1 MHAADLKHNLDGG
14 NRRATRGRNLSNR
27 NAAIPSAKIWNTS
40 LVARCLTDRLLL
52 PTMQKPLLF
61 STLNQL
67 EFERAVLGRV
77 VAGMPLREVLE
88 HVVRRVENRSEQ
100 PLRASVLLVDVTGK
114 RLVHGAAPS
123 LPDDYNRI
131 VDGLEFGPLMGSC
144 GAAAFRGEPV
154 IVEDIQTDPV
164 WAAFRDIAR
173 RFDLRSCWSMPIRAA
188 DGRLLGTFANYY
200 AVPKAPSR
208 EELDDIAQV
217 ASVTALAIERHA
229 SDRALRESEERLRIA
244 QQAGGI
250 GTFEMFPHS
259 GRLAVSEELCW
270 QWGLTPRHEY
280 HLDDLLELVHPDDR
294 DRVRAG
300 HLHTPAGAL
309 DYLEYRIRRPDNGE
323 ERWMARRGEAI
334 EDSAGGLRYLGV
346 TYDITGHKRF
356 EERLRVS
363 ETQLRRLNDSLAAE
377 VDARTRERNS
387 IWRNSRD
394 LFIVASSAGVLRAV
408 NPAWTDILGF
418 REDELIGKSFAEIVH
433 PDDVEATEAALLSA
447 SRSGPVRF
455 ENRNR
460 HKDGSYR
467 WVSWVAAPEGDTL
480 YGNGRDVTSEKETQ
494 RALQQTE
501 EALRQAQKMEAL
513 GQLTGGIAHDFN
525 NLLQGITGPLELI
538 RRYTQLGR
546 TNDIDRFI
554 SMATGAANRAASLT
568 HRLLAFSR
576 RQPLDPKPVNANEL
590 LHSIDDLLKRTMGEA
605 IETRVVPNPHL
616 WLTRCD
622 TNQLENALL
631 NFAINA
637 RDAMPEGGRLTLET
651 DNVELG
657 HDFAASHPDVTPGS
671 YVVVSVSD
679 TGAGMAA
686 DVKARAFDPFYTTKP
701 LGQGTGLGLSMAYGF
716 AKQSGGIAT
725 IDSAPHAGTTIRL
738 YLPRFSG
745 DACEQEIAS
754 ELNDAHR
761 AAGRHA
767 ILVVEDDA
775 SVRELVC
782 EILRDLDYKVL
793 EAFDGPSGLAILNS
807 HARIDLLVTDVGLP
821 GLNGRQLADAARATR
836 PRLRVL
842 FMTGYAEAATRTNG
856 FLDTGMEMITKPF
869 TLESM
874 ASRIRRMVTLG
885 ALDD

>member
-1 MHAADLKHNLDGG
+1 MGAIGAL
-14 NRRATRGRNLSNR
+14 RAEHKIATR
-27 NAAIPSAKIWNTS
+27 NAAIPSANIWNIS
-40 LVARCLTDRLLL
+40 LVALCLTDRLLL

-61 STLNQL
+61 STLSQL

-88 HVVRRVENRSEQ
+88 HVIHRVESRSEQ
-100 PLRASVLLVDVTGK
+100 PLRASILLVDATGK
-114 RLVHGAAPS
+114 RLTHGAAPS
-123 LPDDYNRI
+123 LPDAYNQI

-164 WAAFRDIAR
+164 WANFRDIAR
-173 RFDLRSCWSMPIRAA
+173 QYDLRSCWSMPIRAA

-200 AVPKAPSR
+200 AMPKTPSSG
-208 EELDDIAQV
+208 ELDDIAQV

-250 GTFEMFPHS
+250 GTFEAFPHS

-294 DRVRAG
+294 DRVREG
-300 HLHTPAGAL
+300 HFHTPAGAL

-346 TYDITGHKRF
+346 TYDITGHKHF

-433 PDDVEATEAALLSA
+433 PDDVDATETALLSA
-447 SRSGPVRF
+447 ARVGPVRF

-467 WVSWVAAPEGDTL
+467 WVSWVATPEGDAL
-480 YGNGRDVTSEKETQ
+480 YGNGRDVTNEKETQ
-494 RALQQTE
+494 RALQLTE

-605 IETRVVPNPHL
+605 IETRVLPNPHL

-622 TNQLENALL
+622 ANQLENAVL

-637 RDAMPEGGRLTLET
+637 RDAMPAGGRLTLET

-657 HDFAASHPDVTPGS
+657 HDFAARHPDVTPGS

-686 DVKARAFDPFYTTKP
+686 DIKARAFDPFFTTKP

-725 IDSAPHAGTTIRL
+725 IDSAPNAGTTIRL

-745 DACEQEIAS
+745 DRGEQEVAS

-767 ILVVEDDA
+767 ILVVEDDS

-782 EILRDLDYKVL
+782 EILRDLDYEVL

-836 PRLRVL
+836 PTLRVL
-842 FMTGYAEAATRTNG
+842 FMTGYAEAATRAHG

-885 ALDD
+885 VAED

>member
-1 MHAADLKHNLDGG
+1 
-14 NRRATRGRNLSNR
+14 
-27 NAAIPSAKIWNTS
+27 
-40 LVARCLTDRLLL
+40 
-52 PTMQKPLLF
+52 MQNPLLF

-418 REDELIGKSFAEIVH
+418 REDELTGKSFAEIVH

-793 EAFDGPSGLAILNS
+793 EAFDGPSGLAVLSS

>member
-1 MHAADLKHNLDGG
+1 
-14 NRRATRGRNLSNR
+14 
-27 NAAIPSAKIWNTS
+27 
-40 LVARCLTDRLLL
+40 
-52 PTMQKPLLF
+52 MQKPHLF
-61 STLNQL
+61 STLSQL

-77 VAGMPLREVLE
+77 VSGMPLAEVLE
-88 HVVRRVENRSEQ
+88 HVIHRVENRSEQ
-100 PLRASVLLVDVTGK
+100 PMRASVLLVDASGK

-123 LPDDYNRI
+123 LPEEYNRI
-131 VDGLEFGPLMGSC
+131 VDGLETGPLMGSC

-154 IVEDIQTDPV
+154 IVEDIDTDPV

-173 RFDLRSCWSMPIRAA
+173 KFELRACWSMPICAA
-188 DGRLLGTFANYY
+188 DGRVLGTFANYY
-200 AVPKAPSR
+200 SMPKKPSP

-229 SDRALRESEERLRIA
+229 GDRALRESEERLRIA

-250 GTFEMFPHS
+250 GTFELFPDS
-259 GRLAVSEELCW
+259 GRMAVSEELCW
-270 QWGLTPRHEY
+270 QWGLTPRHET
-280 HLDDLLELVHPDDR
+280 HLDVLLDLVHPDDR
-294 DRVRAG
+294 GRVLAA
-300 HLHTPAGAL
+300 HQEMHTGAL
-309 DYLEYRIRRPDNGE
+309 DYLEYRIRRADNGE

-334 EDSAGGLRYLGV
+334 ADSSGGMRFLGV

-394 LFIVASSAGVLRAV
+394 LFIVATSSGVLRAV
-408 NPAWTDILGF
+408 NPAWTEILGF

-433 PDDVEATEAALLSA
+433 PDDVEATETALQSVARAGL
-447 SRSGPVRF
+447 VRF

-546 TNDIDRFI
+546 TDDIDRFI
-554 SMATGAANRAASLT
+554 TMATGAANRAASLT

-576 RQPLDPKPVNANEL
+576 RQPLDPKPVNADDL

-605 IETRVVPNPHL
+605 IDTRVIPNPRL

-622 TNQLENALL
+622 ANQLENAVL

-657 HDFAASHPDVTPGS
+657 PEFAASHPDVTPGQ
-671 YVVVSVSD
+671 YVVVSASD
-679 TGAGMAA
+679 TGAGMPD

-725 IDSAPHAGTTIRL
+725 IESAPDAGTTIRL
-738 YLPRFSG
+738 YLPRFTG
-745 DACEQEIAS
+745 GAGKTEVTT
-754 ELNDAHR
+754 ELTEAHR
-761 AAGRHA
+761 AAGRHV

-782 EILRDLDYKVL
+782 EILRDLDYEVL
-793 EAFDGPSGLAILNS
+793 EAIDGPSGLAILNS
-807 HARIDLLVTDVGLP
+807 RARIDLLVSDVGLP

-836 PRLRVL
+836 PALRVL
-842 FMTGYAEAATRTNG
+842 FMTGYAESATRANG

-874 ASRIRRMVTLG
+874 ASRIRRMVTMAG
-885 ALDD
+885 

>member
-1 MHAADLKHNLDGG
+1 
-14 NRRATRGRNLSNR
+14 
-27 NAAIPSAKIWNTS
+27 
-40 LVARCLTDRLLL
+40 
-52 PTMQKPLLF
+52 MQKPVLF
-61 STLNQL
+61 SMLNQL

-77 VAGMPLREVLE
+77 VAGMPLHEVLE
-88 HVVRRVENRSEQ
+88 HVIHRVEDSSVL
-100 PLRASVLLVDVTGK
+100 PLRASILLVDSTGK

-154 IVEDIQTDPV
+154 IVEDIETDPV
-164 WAAFRDIAR
+164 WAAFRDIAGKYN
-173 RFDLRSCWSMPIRAA
+173 LRACWSMPICAA

-200 AVPKAPSR
+200 AMPRTPSR
-208 EELDDIAQV
+208 EELEQIAQV

-229 SDRALRESEERLRIA
+229 GDRALRESEERLRIA

-250 GTFEMFPHS
+250 GTFEIFPDS
-259 GRLAVSEELCW
+259 GRMAVSEELCW

-294 DRVRAG
+294 ARVLAG
-300 HLHTPAGAL
+300 HSDMPAGAL

-334 EDSAGGLRYLGV
+334 ASSSGGLRYLGV

-433 PDDVEATEAALLSA
+433 PDDVQATEAALLSA
-447 SRSGPVRF
+447 ARSGLVRF
-455 ENRNR
+455 ENRIR
-460 HKDGSYR
+460 HQDGSYR
-467 WVSWVAAPEGDTL
+467 WVSWVAASEGDAL

-554 SMATGAANRAASLT
+554 TMAIGAANRAASLT

-576 RQPLDPKPVNANEL
+576 RQPLDPKPVNADEL

-605 IETRVVPNPHL
+605 IHTHVVPNPQL

-622 TNQLENALL
+622 ANQLENALL

-637 RDAMPEGGRLTLET
+637 RDAMPAGGRLTLET

-657 HDFAASHPDVTPGS
+657 HDFAVRHPDVAPGP

-679 TGAGMAA
+679 TGAGMDA

-725 IDSAPHAGTTIRL
+725 IDSAPDAGTTIRL

-745 DACEQEIAS
+745 DPGKQEMAS
-754 ELNDAHR
+754 ELNEAHR

-782 EILRDLDYKVL
+782 EILRDLDYEVL
-793 EAFDGPSGLAILNS
+793 EAVDGPSGLAVLNS
-807 HARIDLLVTDVGLP
+807 RARIDLLVTDVGLP

-836 PRLRVL
+836 PKLRVL
-842 FMTGYAEAATRTNG
+842 FMTGYAEAATRANG

-869 TLESM
+869 TLESI
-874 ASRIRRMVTLG
+874 ASRIRGMVVMG
-885 ALDD
+885 G

>member
-1 MHAADLKHNLDGG
+1 
-14 NRRATRGRNLSNR
+14 
-27 NAAIPSAKIWNTS
+27 
-40 LVARCLTDRLLL
+40 
-52 PTMQKPLLF
+52 MQTPVLF

-77 VAGMPLREVLE
+77 VAGMPLHEVLE
-88 HVVRRVENRSEQ
+88 HVIHRVENRSAL
-100 PLRASVLLVDVTGK
+100 PLRASVLLVDSTGK

-144 GAAAFRGEPV
+144 GAAAFRGELV
-154 IVEDIQTDPV
+154 IVEDIETDPV

-173 RFDLRSCWSMPIRAA
+173 KYGLRACWSMPICAA
-188 DGRLLGTFANYY
+188 DGRVLGTFANYY
-200 AVPKAPSR
+200 SVPKTPSR
-208 EELDDIAQV
+208 EELEEIAQV

-229 SDRALRESEERLRIA
+229 GDRALRESEERLRIA

-250 GTFEMFPHS
+250 GTFELFPHS
-259 GRLAVSEELCW
+259 GCMAVSEELCW

-294 DRVRAG
+294 ARVLAG
-300 HLHTPAGAL
+300 HRDMPAGAL

-334 EDSAGGLRYLGV
+334 ADSAGGLRYLGV

-433 PDDVEATEAALLSA
+433 PDDVQATVAALLSA
-447 SRSGPVRF
+447 ARSGLVRF
-455 ENRNR
+455 ENRHR

-467 WVSWVAAPEGDTL
+467 WVSWVAAPEGAPLEGAALESDAL
-480 YGNGRDVTSEKETQ
+480 YGNGRDITSEKETQ

-538 RRYTQLGR
+538 RRYIQLGR

-576 RQPLDPKPVNANEL
+576 RQPLDPKPVNADEL
-590 LHSIDDLLKRTMGEA
+590 LHSIEDLLKRTMGEA
-605 IETRVVPNPHL
+605 INTRVVPNPHL

-622 TNQLENALL
+622 ANQLENALL

-637 RDAMPEGGRLTLET
+637 RDAMPAGGRLTLET

-657 HDFAASHPDVTPGS
+657 HDFAARHPDVTPGA

-679 TGAGMAA
+679 TGAGMDA

-725 IDSAPHAGTTIRL
+725 IDSAPDAGTTIRL

-745 DACEQEIAS
+745 DPGTQEMTS

-782 EILRDLDYKVL
+782 EILRDLDYEVL
-793 EAFDGPSGLAILNS
+793 EAVDGPSGLAVLNS
-807 HARIDLLVTDVGLP
+807 RARIDLLVTDVGLP

-836 PRLRVL
+836 PKLRVL
-842 FMTGYAEAATRTNG
+842 FMTGYAEAATRANG

-874 ASRIRRMVTLG
+874 ATRIRRMVVMG
-885 ALDD
+885 G

>member
-1 MHAADLKHNLDGG
+1 LEHFDAL
-14 NRRATRGRNLSNR
+14 
-27 NAAIPSAKIWNTS
+27 
-40 LVARCLTDRLLL
+40 CLTYRLLL
-52 PTMQKPLLF
+52 QTMQKPVLF

-77 VAGMPLREVLE
+77 VAGMPLHEVLE
-88 HVVRRVENRSEQ
+88 HVIYRVESRSEL
-100 PLRASVLLVDVTGK
+100 PLRASVLLVDCTGK

-154 IVEDIQTDPV
+154 IVEDIETDPV

-173 RFDLRSCWSMPIRAA
+173 KYNLRACWSMPICAA
-188 DGRLLGTFANYY
+188 DGRVLGTFANYY
-200 AVPKAPSR
+200 SVPKTPSC
-208 EELDDIAQV
+208 EELEEIAKV

-229 SDRALRESEERLRIA
+229 GDRALRESEERLRIA

-250 GTFEMFPHS
+250 GTFEIFPDS
-259 GRLAVSEELCW
+259 GRMAVSEELCW

-294 DRVRAG
+294 ARVLAG
-300 HLHTPAGAL
+300 HRDMPPGAL

-334 EDSAGGLRYLGV
+334 AGNAGSMRYLGV

-433 PDDVEATEAALLSA
+433 PDDVQATEAALLSA
-447 SRSGPVRF
+447 ARSGLARF

-467 WVSWVAAPEGDTL
+467 WVSWVAAPEGDAL

-554 SMATGAANRAASLT
+554 TMAIGAANRAASLT

-576 RQPLDPKPVNANEL
+576 RQPLDPKPVNADDL

-605 IETRVVPNPHL
+605 IDTRVVPNPHL

-622 TNQLENALL
+622 ANQLENALL

-637 RDAMPEGGRLTLET
+637 RDAMPAGGRLTLET

-657 HDFAASHPDVTPGS
+657 HDFAVRHPDVTPGA

-679 TGAGMAA
+679 TGAGMDA

-725 IDSAPHAGTTIRL
+725 IDSAPDAGTTIRL

-745 DACEQEIAS
+745 DPGKREMTS

-782 EILRDLDYKVL
+782 EILRDLDYEVL
-793 EAFDGPSGLAILNS
+793 EAVDGPSGLAVLNS

-836 PRLRVL
+836 PKLRVL
-842 FMTGYAEAATRTNG
+842 FMTGYAEAATRANG

-869 TLESM
+869 TLESI
-874 ASRIRRMVTLG
+874 ATRIRGMVVMG
-885 ALDD
+885 G

>member
-1 MHAADLKHNLDGG
+1 M
-14 NRRATRGRNLSNR
+14 
-27 NAAIPSAKIWNTS
+27 
-40 LVARCLTDRLLL
+40 
-52 PTMQKPLLF
+52 
-61 STLNQL
+61 
-67 EFERAVLGRV
+67 
-77 VAGMPLREVLE
+77 
-88 HVVRRVENRSEQ
+88 
-100 PLRASVLLVDVTGK
+100 
-114 RLVHGAAPS
+114 
-123 LPDDYNRI
+123 
-131 VDGLEFGPLMGSC
+131 
-144 GAAAFRGEPV
+144 
-154 IVEDIQTDPV
+154 
-164 WAAFRDIAR
+164 
-173 RFDLRSCWSMPIRAA
+173 
-188 DGRLLGTFANYY
+188 
-200 AVPKAPSR
+200 
-208 EELDDIAQV
+208 
-217 ASVTALAIERHA
+217 
-229 SDRALRESEERLRIA
+229 
-244 QQAGGI
+244 
-250 GTFEMFPHS
+250 
-259 GRLAVSEELCW
+259 AVSEELCW

-280 HLDDLLELVHPDDR
+280 PLDDLLELVHPDDR
-294 DRVRAG
+294 ERVR
-300 HLHTPAGAL
+300 PAISTCLRA
-309 DYLEYRIRRPDNGE
+309 RSIIWNTASAART
-323 ERWMARRGEAI
+323 MARSAGWHAVAKPLP
-334 EDSAGGLRYLGV
+334 DTAGGLRYLGV

-447 SRSGPVRF
+447 ARSGLVRF

-576 RQPLDPKPVNANEL
+576 RQPLDPKPVNADEL

-605 IETRVVPNPHL
+605 IDTRVVRNPHL

-622 TNQLENALL
+622 ANQLENALL

-651 DNVELG
+651 GNVELG
-657 HDFAASHPDVTPGS
+657 HDFAARHPDVAPGA

-679 TGAGMAA
+679 TGAGMPG
-686 DVKARAFDPFYTTKP
+686 RR
-701 LGQGTGLGLSMAYGF
+701 QGA
-716 AKQSGGIAT
+716 
-725 IDSAPHAGTTIRL
+725 
-738 YLPRFSG
+738 
-745 DACEQEIAS
+745 
-754 ELNDAHR
+754 
-761 AAGRHA
+761 
-767 ILVVEDDA
+767 
-775 SVRELVC
+775 
-782 EILRDLDYKVL
+782 
-793 EAFDGPSGLAILNS
+793 
-807 HARIDLLVTDVGLP
+807 
-821 GLNGRQLADAARATR
+821 
-836 PRLRVL
+836 RLRPVL
-842 FMTGYAEAATRTNG
+842 Y
-856 FLDTGMEMITKPF
+856 D
-869 TLESM
+869 
-874 ASRIRRMVTLG
+874 
-885 ALDD
+885 

>member
-1 MHAADLKHNLDGG
+1 
-14 NRRATRGRNLSNR
+14 
-27 NAAIPSAKIWNTS
+27 
-40 LVARCLTDRLLL
+40 
-52 PTMQKPLLF
+52 MQNPLLF

-77 VAGMPLREVLE
+77 VAGMPLHEVLE

-100 PLRASVLLVDVTGK
+100 PLRASVLLVDATGK

-173 RFDLRSCWSMPIRAA
+173 QYDLRSCWSMPIRAA

-346 TYDITGHKRF
+346 TYDITGNKRF

-363 ETQLRRLNDSLAAE
+363 EAQLRRLNDSLAAE

-657 HDFAASHPDVTPGS
+657 HDFAACHPDVTPGS

-679 TGAGMAA
+679 TGAGMPA

-782 EILRDLDYKVL
+782 EILRDLDYEVL
-793 EAFDGPSGLAILNS
+793 EAVDGPSGLAVLSS

>member
-1 MHAADLKHNLDGG
+1 
-14 NRRATRGRNLSNR
+14 
-27 NAAIPSAKIWNTS
+27 
-40 LVARCLTDRLLL
+40 
-52 PTMQKPLLF
+52 MQKPLLF
-61 STLNQL
+61 STLSQL

-88 HVVRRVENRSEQ
+88 HVVHRVENRSEQ
-100 PLRASVLLVDVTGK
+100 PLRASVLLVDATGK

-123 LPDDYNRI
+123 LPDEYNRI

-173 RFDLRSCWSMPIRAA
+173 QYDLRACWSMPIHAA

-200 AVPKAPSR
+200 SVPKTPSP

-250 GTFEMFPHS
+250 GTFEIFPHD

-280 HLDDLLELVHPDDR
+280 RLDDLLELVHPDDR
-294 DRVRAG
+294 ERVRAG
-300 HLHTPAGAL
+300 HLDMPAGAL

-447 SRSGPVRF
+447 ARSGLVRF

-467 WVSWVAAPEGDTL
+467 WVSWVAAPEGDAL

-576 RQPLDPKPVNANEL
+576 RQPLDPKPVNADEL

-605 IETRVVPNPHL
+605 IDTRVVPNPHL

-622 TNQLENALL
+622 VNQLENALL

-651 DNVELG
+651 GNAELG
-657 HDFAASHPDVTPGS
+657 HDFAARHPDVAPGS

-679 TGAGMAA
+679 TGAGMPA

-725 IDSAPHAGTTIRL
+725 IDSAPDAGTTIRL

-745 DACEQEIAS
+745 DPGTQEIAG
-754 ELNDAHR
+754 ELNEAHR

-767 ILVVEDDA
+767 ILVVEDDE

-782 EILRDLDYKVL
+782 EILRDLDYQVL
-793 EAFDGPSGLAILNS
+793 EAFDGPSGLTILNS
-807 HARIDLLVTDVGLP
+807 PARIDLLVTDVGLP

-842 FMTGYAEAATRTNG
+842 FMTGYAEAATRTDG

-885 ALDD
+885 LTDD